1 MHPPNAT
8 KSRTVYDIYDNREG
22 RRSSLTLIFREN
34 SVTDGE
40 LDVPTG
46 ERGEQQLFGLS
57 VV

>member
-40 LDVPTG
+40 LDVSDG
-46 ERGEQQLFGLS
+46 ESGYLVL
-57 VV
+57 VWYD